1 MRVKQLVIWLVVF
14 SASCMQDKHAR
25 NSYFDTKL
33 FFEQEILR
41 LQASKAGVQKGLWFD
56 GKEQFIEIKD
66 TVNWASELKPFTGI
80 DLAADAF
87 YGVFETDTVIEGN
100 NTIMHYLA
108 RDNKEEIKS
117 ITLVYTQAQ
126 LASLTFMIAGEN
138 SLYSSC
144 RTLRYTPDSGYV
156 INGEQ
161 QVNFL
166 TKTNYQAGAKWID

>member
-56 GKEQFIEIKD
+56 GKEQFIEIK
-66 TVNWASELKPFTGI
+66 
-80 DLAADAF
+80 
-87 YGVFETDTVIEGN
+87 DTVIEGN